1 MNLIVVSAQ
10 VSSDHPMSDSRSPE
24 ANAIYFQILEELIH
38 VTPFVPK
45 IDKRSKGGTEKLS
58 NSSKVTQPNR
68 DPGSLSF
75 LSVQPFFSTEM
86 KDV

>member
-24 ANAIYFQILEELIH
+24 ANAIYFQILEELTH

-45 IDKRSKGGTEKLS
+45 IDKRIKEGTEKLS
-58 NSSKVTQPNR
+58 NSSKVTQPNC

-75 LSVQPFFSTEM
+75 LSVQSFFSTVM